1 MHARGSPFVTRSS
14 TLPQRLFTLLAEASA
29 SSPGGERRWLSGA
42 ALAAGFG
49 VSRSAI
55 SKAAAEL
62 RALGLALESLPRQGY
77 RLRRPLAALDASAV
91 RDCLPGLAQAQIHS
105 GDCLWQTGSTNADLL
120 ARAAP
125 PAGQIDFLACEI
137 QREGRGRRGRR
148 WLAPPGGGLCL
159 SWSRSFDALPPQA
172 GALSLVVGVTALRAL
187 RRFGAESLR
196 LKWPNDLVT
205 AQGKLGGIL
214 IELRSEASGPLH
226 LVVGIGINL
235 LLDPKLADE
244 VMAHGNRATDLATLG
259 LAPDRNAL
267 IAALIEEGREGLAVL
282 EKEGFAPF
290 AAEFAAYDSL
300 EGQRVIVRGA
310 QDCEGVAL
318 GVDSDGALR
327 VRTAHGIERIL
338 SGDVSVRAA

>member
-1 MHARGSPFVTRSS
+1 MTRASA
-14 TLPQRLFTLLAEASA
+14 LPQRLFASLARASVP
-29 SSPGGERRWLSGA
+29 SPGGERRWLSGA
-42 ALAAGFG
+42 ALAAEFG

-55 SKAAAEL
+55 SKAAAAL

-77 RLRRPLAALDASAV
+77 RLRRPLVALDANAV
-91 RDCLPGLAQAQIHS
+91 RDCLPVAARAHIHR

-125 PAGQIDFLACEI
+125 PAGQIDFLAAEI

-187 RRFGAESLR
+187 RRFGAEELR
-196 LKWPNDLVT
+196 LKWPNDLIT
-205 AQGKLGGIL
+205 PQGKLGGIL

-235 LLDPKLADE
+235 MLDPSLADE
-244 VMAHGNRATDLATLG
+244 VLASGNRATDLAALG
-259 LAPDRNAL
+259 LVPNRNAL
-267 IAALIEEGREGLAVL
+267 VAALVEEGQQGLAVF
-282 EKEGFAPF
+282 EQEGFAAF

-300 EGQRVIVRGA
+300 EGQRVTVRGA
-310 QDCEGVAL
+310 QDCEGLAL
-318 GVDSDGALR
+318 GVDADGALR
-327 VRTAHGIERIL
+327 VRTAQGMERIL